1 MSKTDNQIS
10 FLRIDKVLFLLYWV
24 VGISVLL
31 RKEKGGRNKQKNMMM
46 LAHKSTF
53 GNRLNARYP
62 ESPTPL
68 NCRSVINILIRLNH
82 VECTILLNVLN
93 PLILVLC

>member
-1 MSKTDNQIS
+1 M
-10 FLRIDKVLFLLYWV
+10 DKVLFLLYWE
-24 VGISVLL
+24 VGMAVLL
-31 RKEKGGRNKQKNMMM
+31 RKEKGGGDKQKNMMM
-46 LAHKSTF
+46 MAHKSTF

-68 NCRSVINILIRLNH
+68 NCRSVINILIRLNP
-82 VECTILLNVLN
+82 VECGILLNVLN